1 MLLGQINHHL
11 FQFCVNPL
19 PKTIVMENVIALSGY
34 NLLISL
40 EIITANRATIYF
52 LLILIRLVANL
63 LQSLLNFCLD

>member
-1 MLLGQINHHL
+1 
-11 FQFCVNPL
+11 
-19 PKTIVMENVIALSGY
+19 MENVIALSGY